1 MSGGNERGSE
11 GNGKISWSIKV
22 FMIKAIGIDIIK
34 IERLKRALQRW
45 GTRLERRI
53 FTSKEIDVSYGK
65 TRATYLAGRFAAKE
79 AVFKSLGTG
88 GYWRDIEVLSGK
100 NNQPYIVLQR
110 KMKRI
115 ADLKGVKKILISLSH
130 DHDYA
135 IAQAIAIGEGR

>member
-1 MSGGNERGSE
+1 
-11 GNGKISWSIKV
+11 
-22 FMIKAIGIDIIK
+22 MIKAIGIDIIK

-53 FTSKEIDVSYGK
+53 FTSKEIDVSYEK
-65 TRATYLAGRFAAKE
+65 TRVTYLAGRFAAKE

-88 GYWRDIEVLSGK
+88 GYWQDIEVLSGK

-110 KMKRI
+110 KMRRI
-115 ADLKGVKKILISLSH
+115 ADCKGVKKILISLSH

-135 IAQAIAIGEGR
+135 IAQAIAIAEGKNQ